1 MNRRAGRNTREK
13 DGGAHELERKGWDE
27 EYESSEITMRATEN
41 RTGNKVN
48 DWSFE
53 SILSR

>member
-1 MNRRAGRNTREK
+1 MNRRAERNTSEK
-13 DGGAHELERKGWDE
+13 DRGTYELEKRGWDE
-27 EYESSEITMRATEN
+27 EDESSEITMRATEN

-53 SILSR
+53 SIHSR